1 MAKVSLARRC
11 LAKAEMSIE
20 AKRFAE
26 QRNREEGHCQAK
38 DWHNREAM
46 LRDAREWRGRVS
58 RSKGTALSRCAT
70 LGKGIEVNSIAL
82 ASAGNALRRFAVRWN
97 CTGVHREVKEN
108 YVLPRDSAATKRN
121 AKEWRR
127 GAKDCKGVALRG
139 YAATVNVD

>member
-1 MAKVSLARRC
+1 MAKGSLARRC

-38 DWHNREAM
+38 DWHNRETL

-82 ASAGNALRRFAVRWN
+82 ASDGNAMRRFAGRWN
-97 CTGVHREVKEN
+97 FTGGHREAKEN
-108 YVLPRDSAATKRN
+108 YVLPRDSIATRCSTM
-121 AKEWRR
+121 E
-127 GAKDCKGVALRG
+127 
-139 YAATVNVD
+139 